1 LSEFPDIR
9 KLKSKTLIDRV
20 FRKGQQ
26 IQCGSLAMHYLKS
39 RKNDGGIYI
48 NVAVSKKA
56 VYLATN
62 RNVIKRKIR
71 ACIILNHLKIE
82 KKLISG
88 YYMILYKEKENES
101 LSSISKS
108 FEDLIDRFK

>member
-1 LSEFPDIR
+1 LSGFPHIR

-39 RKNDGGIYI
+39 KKNDGGIYI
-48 NVAVSKKA
+48 NVAVSKKV

-62 RNVIKRKIR
+62 RNFIKRKIR

-88 YYMILYKEKENES
+88 YYMILYKEKENRS
-101 LSSISKS
+101 LSSISKN
-108 FEDLIDRFK
+108 FGELIERFK